1 MSNKDLL
8 DSIKKLREMT
18 GVGFNDCKI
27 ALDESKGDIEKSVE
41 FLRKKGI
48 AKASKKMSRTAS
60 EGLALVKEYDG
71 QISIIEI
78 NSETDFVAKNQDFI
92 NFCKELSDIN
102 FSSKGNLE
110 KLQETKMA
118 NDISV
123 KDNLVNLIAKIGE
136 KITIRRTNFFNNT
149 SGTNYFYVHSAI
161 EKNIGK
167 IISVVKLDGIIK
179 GKNDEIGLKLAMH
192 IAASN
197 PLAIDKD
204 GIDKSIVNKE
214 LEIIKAEIT
223 NSGKPAEMA
232 EKISKGKISK
242 FLNDNSLLNQLWIM
256 DPKKK
261 VSDILKENSSG
272 KEIKVLQF
280 IKYKVGEGV

>member
-8 DSIKKLREMT
+8 NNIKKLREMT
-18 GVGFNDCKI
+18 GVGFKDCKV
-27 ALDESKGDIEKSVE
+27 ALDETKGDIDKSIE

-60 EGLALVKEYDG
+60 EGLALVKEDSG

-102 FSSKGNLE
+102 FTSRGDLD
-110 KLQETKMA
+110 KLNTTKMT
-118 NDISV
+118 NGILV

-136 KITIRRTNFFNNT
+136 KITIRRTNFFDSSVGSNF
-149 SGTNYFYVHSAI
+149 FYVHSAI

-167 IISVVKLDGIIK
+167 IISVVKLDGIAK
-179 GKNDEIGLKLAMH
+179 GKKNEIGTKIAMH

-204 GIDKSIVNKE
+204 DINKTIVDKE
-214 LEIIKAEIT
+214 LEIIKAEII
-223 NSGKPAEMA
+223 NSGKPTEIV

-242 FLNDNSLLNQLWIM
+242 FLNDNSLLNQIWIM

-261 VSDILKENSSG
+261 VSDILKENSSD
-272 KEIKVLQF
+272 KEIKVLDF
-280 IKYKVGEGV
+280 VRYKVGEGV